1 MSDLSHLHVWH
12 DFSTPW
18 IAYVWLINSFMKKM
32 IKWMG
37 DILITEEI
45 WLQIFGSLDYPDFL
59 GFLLSDGDSVY
70 SRENSLKILET
81 PVQTCLNV
89 TGTHVKTCLT
99 FWQLLFSDL
108 LCPWWMKEFVRHT
121 YEWVH
126 KSHTFVWHFGSC
138 SYFQSDLLCPWCV
151 TYELIHSYS
160 WSAST
165 TYVWRTNSFIHIPK
179 CMCVTYELIHSFMH
193 IHEVHQRLNETHQTC
208 VSCVTKWL
216 TNSFMCVTYELIHVT
231 SHTYDSPKRDTSDVC
246 LVCHEMTYELIH
258 VTSHTYDSPK
268 RDTSDMCLV
277 CHEMTY
283 ELIHVTSHTYD
294 SPKRDTSNMCLVCHA
309 MSAMT
314 HFPCLICFIYM
325 CDMSHVTSHVTCV
338 TWLA

>member
-70 SRENSLKILET
+70 SRENSLKILQT

-108 LCPWWMKEFVRHT
+108 LCPWWMNEFVRHT

-216 TNSFMCVTYELIHVT
+216 TNSFMSQVTHMTRLNETHQTCVSCVTQWVPWLIFHVWYV
-231 SHTYDSPKRDTSDVC
+231 S
-246 LVCHEMTYELIH
+246 
-258 VTSHTYDSPK
+258 
-268 RDTSDMCLV
+268 
-277 CHEMTY
+277 
-283 ELIHVTSHTYD
+283 
-294 SPKRDTSNMCLVCHA
+294 
-309 MSAMT
+309 
-314 HFPCLICFIYM
+314 F
-325 CDMSHVTSHVTCV
+325 TCV
-338 TWLA
+338 TWVMSQVMSHVWHDSPKHVTWMSS